1 MTARLREP
9 YWGASVS
16 GLRVLMITQKV
27 DLDDD
32 VLGFTHTW
40 VNKLAEKVGWLYV
53 LALAVG
59 RHKLHDNVT
68 LYSMG
73 KERGAGRLR
82 RLMNFTRIVAPLLLR
97 RRVDVVFIHMVPL
110 YAVLAAPWAK
120 LAHVPVVMWYTHKH
134 VGLTLRV
141 AHALVDKVVT
151 ASKESFRLPS
161 DKVIVTGH
169 GIDTELFKPAEG
181 PRPERPFT
189 VLSVGRISPIKDYE
203 TLIEAAD
210 ILINERCLRDV
221 RFVVVGDMGTPE
233 QVAYREQLL
242 AEVRR
247 RGLSD
252 HFEFVGAVPHERV
265 VEYYQEADVFVNLS
279 HTGSLDKA
287 VLEAMACGVVPLTSN
302 SAFRLVLGVLSP
314 RLVLDEG
321 DACGLADRMDSLS
334 RLSISER
341 KEMGTRLR
349 AIVVQQHSVQNLVG
363 RLVEEW
369 KRVGQ

>member
-68 LYSMG
+68 LCSMG

-203 TLIEAAD
+203 TLIRAAD
-210 ILINERCLRDV
+210 ILVNERGLRGV
-221 RFVVVGDMGTPE
+221 RFVVVGDAGTPE

-265 VEYYQEADVFVNLS
+265 VEY
-279 HTGSLDKA
+279 
-287 VLEAMACGVVPLTSN
+287 
-302 SAFRLVLGVLSP
+302 
-314 RLVLDEG
+314 
-321 DACGLADRMDSLS
+321 
-334 RLSISER
+334 
-341 KEMGTRLR
+341 
-349 AIVVQQHSVQNLVG
+349 
-363 RLVEEW
+363 
-369 KRVGQ
+369 